1 MRNEFDQLMETNL
14 KGYTYNDMTEGYTM
28 TGWGTIDN
36 YMVVI
41 EDNGDTCVVAE
52 LDNKSRTKQ
61 FSKRYVAKML
71 CTSSLYVWNAESR
84 QYDHKIVEV

>member
-1 MRNEFDQLMETNL
+1 MRKDFNQLMDTNL

-41 EDNGDTCVVAE
+41 EDSGNTCVVAE
-52 LDNKSRTKQ
+52 LDNRSRTKQ
-61 FSKRYVAKML
+61 FNKQYVVRML
-71 CTSSLYVWNAESR
+71 CTSSLLNWDKDTK
-84 QYDHKIVEV
+84 QYDHKIVEL